1 MATATQTKPQQSTA
15 PASKPQTTGT
25 AAKGDAT
32 PAPRSVT
39 RIISDPG
46 MVLDGVKITVEDDPV
61 PTEQVLDG
69 PAVSDTNT
77 EPLLDTKPQ
86 VTTTLGFFNEDAPT
100 LPEGKYGFRPL
111 TKSEM
116 DELETHE
123 AVVREGIP
131 KFLAVGQALL
141 QIREKKLWRLY
152 CRSFKE
158 YLDKRVG
165 ISVPYASMQVSA
177 AAVMQNLLTSGE
189 QIEPPTTERQLRPL
203 ASLQAKDQ
211 VAVWSRAV
219 EKSAG
224 RKVTGK
230 AVEESIVEV
239 LGDEISPQDWLTGVR
254 NKLVAAGFETDFLQ
268 PVDLGEKTW
277 IDLFNEQTNVFVK
290 LIDQPTLANLATCL
304 AMRERGV
311 TYQVVVNSGS
321 IPKKKLEKGRNN
333 TLVRLLDPV
342 LSVYLHSLKA
352 LVEYDGKLFEAG
364 ELGDDFKLALKPS
377 ESAEANDLR
386 SALEP
391 QKTTHTE
398 EE

>member
-1 MATATQTKPQQSTA
+1 MKTDTAPATTTKPQQSTA
-15 PASKPQTTGT
+15 PVSKAPPAGTT
-25 AAKGDAT
+25 KGDASSSKDAPKSVMPQKFVQTVNEQAGQPDVT
-32 PAPRSVT
+32 PNTPVADPPQTDVLADTVT
-39 RIISDPG
+39 
-46 MVLDGVKITVEDDPV
+46 VTV
-61 PTEQVLDG
+61 
-69 PAVSDTNT
+69 PAI
-77 EPLLDTKPQ
+77 
-86 VTTTLGFFNEDAPT
+86 GFFNETLPQ

-116 DELETHE
+116 DELENHE
-123 AVVREGIP
+123 SVVREGMP
-131 KFLAVGQALL
+131 KFLAVGKALL

-152 CRSFKE
+152 CRSWKE

-165 ISVPYASMQVSA
+165 ISGPYASMQASA
-177 AAVMQNLLTSGE
+177 AEVMQNLLTSGE
-189 QIEPPTTERQLRPL
+189 QIELPTTERQLRPL
-203 ASLQAKDQ
+203 VGLSPKDQ
-211 VAVWSRAV
+211 VDVWNRAV

-230 AVEESIVEV
+230 TVEESIVEV

-254 NKLVAAGFETDFLQ
+254 NKLVTAGFETDFLQ

-277 IDLFNEQTNVFVK
+277 IDLLKEDTGVFVK

-311 TYQVVVNSGS
+311 TYQVIVNSGS
-321 IPKKKLEKGRNN
+321 IPKKKLETGKNN
-333 TLVRLLDPV
+333 TLSRLLDPV

-352 LVEYDGKLFEAG
+352 LVEFDGKLYEAG

-391 QKTTHTE
+391 QAATQTE

>member
-1 MATATQTKPQQSTA
+1 MATATTKPATSTA
-15 PASKPQTTGT
+15 PASKTPPAGT
-25 AAKGDAT
+25 ATKGKTDERIT
-32 PAPRSVT
+32 PTST
-39 RIISDPG
+39 TISDPG
-46 MVLDGVKITVEDDPV
+46 YVLDGVKIMVENDPV
-61 PTEQVLDG
+61 PIEQVTEG
-69 PAVSDTNT
+69 AANSDTNT
-77 EPLLDTKPQ
+77 EPSSTASGPT
-86 VTTTLGFFNEDAPT
+86 TTTLGFFNENMSP
-100 LPEGKYGFRPL
+100 LLEGKYGFRPL

-116 DELETHE
+116 DELETFE
-123 AVVREGIP
+123 AVVKEGIP
-131 KFLAVGQALL
+131 KFLAVGQSLL

-189 QIEPPTTERQLRPL
+189 QVEPPTTERQLRPL
-203 ASLQAKDQ
+203 VGLPPKDQ

-239 LGDEISPQDWLTGVR
+239 LGDEVNPQDWLTGVR

-277 IDLFNEQTNVFVK
+277 IDLLKEETNVFVK

-311 TYQVVVNSGS
+311 TYQVIVNSGS

-333 TLVRLLDPV
+333 TLARLLDPV
-342 LSVYLHSLKA
+342 LSVYLHSLQA
-352 LVEYDGKLFEAG
+352 LVEYDGRLYETG
-364 ELGDDFKLALKPS
+364 ELGADFKLVLKPS
-377 ESAEANDLR
+377 DSEEANDLR
-386 SALEP
+386 LALEP
-391 QKTTHTE
+391 QAATQPE